1 METKSNL
8 KKRPVSAR
16 VTSQTYDELKAI
28 CEEFNKTMSDVI
40 EAFVEAK
47 LKNYREWKKQKSQVP
62 EV

>member
-1 METKSNL
+1 METTSNL

-47 LKNYREWKKQKSQVP
+47 LKNYREWKKQKSQAP
-62 EV
+62 EA

>member
-1 METKSNL
+1 METTSNL

-16 VTSQTYDELKAI
+16 VSQQTYDELKSI

-40 EAFVEAK
+40 EAFVESK
-47 LKNYREWKKQKSQVP
+47 LKNYREWKKQKSQAP

>member
-1 METKSNL
+1 MEPTINL
-8 KKRPVSAR
+8 KKRPISAR
-16 VTSQTYDELKAI
+16 VSQQTYDELKLI
-28 CEEFNKTMSDVI
+28 CDEFGKNMSDVI

>member
-1 METKSNL
+1 METTSNL

-16 VTSQTYDELKAI
+16 VTSKTYDELKAI

-40 EAFVEAK
+40 EAFVESK
-47 LKNYREWKKQKSQVP
+47 LKNYSEWKKQKSQAP